1 MLQLQRLIELQTELA
16 EKLPYTK
23 KRYLFSQID
32 WTQKGLAITGARGV
46 GKTTLLLQHYKE
58 VYDDPKKCLYVVGDD
73 IDVVTLKLVEIA
85 DTFYKSGGKCLIID
99 EVHKY
104 PNWSQELKNIY
115 DRYPDLQLIVSG
127 SSTLEINK
135 GKYDLSRRVVSYHLH
150 GLSFREFI
158 SFQVNK
164 EFEATPLK
172 DLIKNHVELSA
183 KIKKELGNNRILD
196 LFGKYLTYGYFP
208 YYKEGTDTFNSKLVN
223 SLNKVLYEDIPVSF
237 GLKASSVPSLQKLVA
252 LVAGL
257 RPFMV
262 DITRIASSV
271 GISREYVS
279 LYIDHLE
286 KAGVLLGLRSVLYGH
301 ASVRKPEK
309 LYINNTNLYLA
320 INNVEVGQ
328 ENIGMLR
335 EIFVA
340 NQLISTHKVTSPG
353 ESDFR
358 VDDFIFEVGG
368 KSKLNKLGNYAEGT
382 HFLIDDIETG
392 NDNVIPLYLLG
403 FLY

>member
-1 MLQLQRLIELQTELA
+1 MVQLQRLIELQTELA

-23 KRYLFSQID
+23 KRYLFTQID

-46 GKTTLLLQHYKE
+46 GKTTLLLQHYKDA
-58 VYDDPKKCLYVVGDD
+58 YNDPKKCLYVVGDD
-73 IDVVTLKLVEIA
+73 IDVVNLKLIEIA

-135 GKYDLSRRVVSYHLH
+135 GKYDLSRRVVSYYLH

-158 SFQVNK
+158 SFQVDK
-164 EFEATPLK
+164 EFEVASLQ
-172 DLIKNHVELSA
+172 DVVKNHVELSI
-183 KIKKELGNNRILD
+183 KIKKELGDNKILG
-196 LFGKYLTYGYFP
+196 LFSKYLTYGYFP
-208 YYKEGTDTFNSKLVN
+208 YYQEGTDTFNSKLVN
-223 SLNKVLYEDIPVSF
+223 SLNKVMYEDIPVSF
-237 GLKASSVPSLQKLVA
+237 GLKVASVPSLQKLVA
-252 LVAGL
+252 LVAGIK
-257 RPFMV
+257 PFMV

-279 LYIDHLE
+279 LYIDYLE
-286 KAGVLLGLRSVLYGH
+286 KAGVLLGLRSALYGH

-320 INNVEVGQ
+320 INNVDINQ
-328 ENIGMLR
+328 ENVGMLR
-335 EIFVA
+335 EVFVA
-340 NQLISTHKVTSPG
+340 NQLISTHNVTSPG
-353 ESDFR
+353 ESDFEA
-358 VDDFIFEVGG
+358 DKLTFEVGG
-368 KSKLNKLGNYAEGT
+368 KSKLNKLGNYTEST
-382 HFLIDDIETG
+382 YFLIDDIENG
-392 NDNVIPLYLLG
+392 NNNIIPLYLLG